1 MLFRLDSNCVT
12 LIGQTCCTISPDDT
26 NFQTPNCGFW
36 SNLVRTRINHNH
48 KGKTE
53 NNTGSIV
60 VLWLQSS
67 TECPVS
73 ECVEQAKAT
82 VRHLLF
88 GFVRRSNSIFIELC
102 GALIETGKDLTDE
115 KVPLLGKRCV

>member
-1 MLFRLDSNCVT
+1 MIQKKMMPADIF
-12 LIGQTCCTISPDDT
+12 
-26 NFQTPNCGFW
+26 FQRTPNCGFW
-36 SNLVRTRINHNH
+36 SNLVRKRINHNY
-48 KGKTE
+48 KGNTE
-53 NNTGSIV
+53 KDTRSIA
-60 VLWLQSS
+60 VLWLLTN
-67 TECPVS
+67 TECPVP
-73 ECVEQAKAT
+73 ECAEQAKAT